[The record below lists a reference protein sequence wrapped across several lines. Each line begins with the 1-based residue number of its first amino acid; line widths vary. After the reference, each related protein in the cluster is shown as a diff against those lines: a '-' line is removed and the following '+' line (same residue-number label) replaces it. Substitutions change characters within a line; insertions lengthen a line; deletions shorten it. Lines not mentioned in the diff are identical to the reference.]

1 VPKVKVVSIL
11 ADNRPGVLA
20 KICAELAR
28 RRNNLHALYAPE
40 GDHEAHLKIVT
51 EDADA
56 ARWQLSKLGYD
67 CFLEEAITMEL
78 DNTPGAFSKACRKL
92 AKDGINIRYAF
103 ATTIPKHRKAVIVI
117 GVSDVQGA
125 LNAIKR

>member
-1 VPKVKVVSIL
+1 LPKVKVVSIL
-11 ADNRPGVLA
+11 AENRPGVLA
-20 KICAELAR
+20 KICAELSR

-40 GDHEAHLKIVT
+40 GDHEATLKILT
-51 EDADA
+51 EDPDA

-67 CFLEEAITMEL
+67 CFLEEAISVEL
-78 DNTPGAFSKACRKL
+78 DNTPGSFSKACRKL

-103 ATTIPKHRKAVIVI
+103 ATAIPKQRKAIIVI

-125 LNAIKR
+125 LAAIKR